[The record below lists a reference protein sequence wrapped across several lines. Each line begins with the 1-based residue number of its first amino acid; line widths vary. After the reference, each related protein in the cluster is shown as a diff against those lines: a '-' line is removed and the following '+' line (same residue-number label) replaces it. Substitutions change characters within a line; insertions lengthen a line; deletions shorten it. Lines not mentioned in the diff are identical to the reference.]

1 MYSNHAQRRL
11 QEKKKVESEKMFFV
25 VDEDIAREKEKLYQA
40 IGYSKDS
47 KLPDYPKEYV
57 AHNLVFE
64 LKRMSVQIRN
74 ENGNV
79 STVVKTV
86 YMSGLSQSGKGK
98 PPSIIEVQEELG
110 NYGGSRVKSRRATVD
125 AMIGMFLLPR
135 DVQLQSISAAAAS
148 ALEGIK
154 TQTRAGLE
162 HIIGE
167 RTFFELDVSLKSPC
181 LLIPEEVLWRGW
193 LSSSATVVVADLG
206 SLRVTTDLTRKV
218 IPDVRTASLEELQ
231 EASYDNFN
239 IQISNVQLIVTGSG
253 EDWRKALLSC
263 DITHHL
269 LKPSGLDLV
278 VKKSILPMDTRLPSL
293 LVTGTLPSIAL
304 SLSDKKVK
312 QLMKEKKTVSVY
324 PTIRTASVI
333 SMLARDPDDSEQ
345 EQDEDESEF
354 ETASE
359 GDDES
364 EKDDQG
370 KDRAK
375 TCKQT
380 DDGAV
385 ARAAKDGGST
395 NTVEASATTL
405 KILFT
410 INGIAVNYSEYVD
423 GGDIER
429 LKFLLSEME
438 TEVVIKSW
446 DLNVTAS
453 IGSAEIQD
461 YFNKS
466 TEPHLLLNSGSNG
479 KKCLNVKYS
488 KNDRQSLHYCSNPQP
503 TEHFVS
509 ADMSV
514 VKVEVLKG
522 SLVKLMS
529 MALSIMADITSDD
542 QPSKDI
548 VTISSA
554 KVVDGGPNKHA
565 GSRFFPGERQV
576 YVEARFGGLEVTL
589 GDEHGDI
596 LSADMTDQVLQNM
609 ANSSADIGRAYLYVS
624 ATVQRLMVFV
634 VFKFINRVMHY
645 VDEVM
650 EELKVAKKTLGLSG
664 KTVSPKA
671 HEIQRAKDDE
681 NGSKIGLSVSI
692 SAPLVVLPLT
702 STSSSAFVADLGQV
716 EVTNTFLLAEKVAV
730 GQHPS
735 EKFISSG
742 GVPAIVDDMTVDI
755 TSVQLFQTSTA
766 MMLKTEDRSHMII
779 KPIKFHGHVIRKLS
793 GWCSVVPDISID
805 ADLPSLEVQLSPG
818 DYSAILSLMNSLS
831 DGRSTTPS
839 SDKETSDGEGE
850 GDEGQVEAENGE
862 IAIPPTS
869 KDYVKLCMKF
879 QMKEVILHLNEQ
891 SDGGHIERL
900 RFLLSEM
907 ETEVMMKSWDLN
919 LTASIGSAEIQDYF
933 TKSVEENSQPLLSS
947 GSKERKF
954 LTATYCKNDRQ
965 SPHDDASSPPTEQS
979 VDADM
984 SVVKIHLLKRSLVK
998 LMSMGLSIMAEIKSS
1013 DQPSYSSVAE
1023 EGSTSQNRERKKLQ
1037 VITVVRQHLPGER
1050 LVYVEAR
1057 FGGLEVTL
1065 GDELGYILSADM
1077 TDLSTTITVLEEQ
1090 TLVATSM
1097 KNIMITDKDP
1107 NSCHP
1112 KVVRKIDDST
1122 VVLSAQVKVFKI
1134 AEKTNVDINSSDV
1147 FVSAIVQR
1155 LAVLVVFKFVNRV
1168 MHYVDEVM
1176 EELKL
1181 AKKVLG
1187 LSEKSPLK
1195 ELGVQGAQEE
1205 KNGTK
1210 IGLSVS
1216 ISAPLVVLPLTSTS
1230 SSAFVADLGQ
1240 MEVTNTF
1247 LLAEKVAVGQ
1257 HPSEKFISSG
1267 GVPAIVDDMTVDIT
1281 SVQLFQIKDVKGF
1294 KIDELGQAI
1303 TEPIQ
1308 FHGHVIRK
1316 LSDWCSVIPDISID
1330 AELPSLEV
1338 QLGPGDYSAIL
1349 SLMNSLSDGRSTTPS
1364 SDKKEGEDDGEKGE
1378 IVEEIKQL
1386 EAPSDMKGVGAS
1398 SNVKFLVKF
1407 QMKKVILHLNEQSD
1421 GGHIER
1427 LRFLLSE
1434 METEVAMKSWDMNV
1448 TASIGSAEIQDYFTK
1463 SANPHILVHSGSHDG
1478 KFLITKYCKNNP
1490 QSPHYGSSLQ
1500 PTEQFVKVDM
1510 SVMKVQLQQG
1520 PLIKLMSMAL
1530 SIMAEIKPKDQPS
1543 SATKDVVTLPKEGA
1557 AEKKAVRS
1565 GLPGERQVYIE
1576 ARFGGL
1582 EVTLGDEHGDILSAD
1597 MTDLNTTISMLEEWT
1612 MVTASMKN
1620 IMLVDVDP
1628 NSYHSQIVTKMDDSS
1643 TVISTEIKMF
1653 NKSSMDVSILDLIV
1667 LATVQR
1673 LTVFV
1678 VFKFVNRVMHYV
1690 DEVTKEL
1697 ILAKKALGLSE
1708 KKGISKEVGV
1718 QGAPEEKNG
1727 SKIGLSVSISAPLV
1741 VLPLT
1746 STSSSAFV
1754 ADLGQMEVTNTFL
1767 LAEKVAVGQ
1776 HPSEK
1781 FISSG
1786 GVPAIVDDMTVDITS
1801 VQLYKINNAMMLKTE
1816 DRSHMIIKPIQFH
1829 GHVMRKLSGW
1839 CSVVP
1844 DIIVDAELPS
1854 LEVQLGPGDYS
1865 AILTLMN
1872 SLSDGRST
1880 TPSSDKKEREGGGE
1894 EGEKE
1899 GPESKK
1905 LVVSNTKKFLSSDDL
1920 KLLIKFHMKEV
1931 ILHVNNDDDR
1941 KIEGLK
1947 FLLSEMETEV
1957 MMKSWDLNVTA
1968 SIGSAEIQDY
1978 FAQSVD
1984 GRYQIL

>member
-1 MYSNHAQRRL
+1 MVFESVLVQVLNRFLGAYVENLDSSQLKANVWSGDVKLGGLRLKQNALDKLDLPFRIFAGYLDNFSMKVPWSNLYTDPVIADISGVYIVAGPATAVRYDAETDLREQREAKEKQLKQVDETKKRAEIKEDKPEEAPGYLEKLVTQIVKNLKVKVKNIHIQYEDSVSNPSSPFSFGVSLDSLTMENTDSAYDSEGTLVNPDTSLIYKEVLYQNIARTNRTPDMQYVIKPISASARVRLSTKPGQDMHIPQALVKLVLQDVALSLSKQQVMTIVNALVDLARDNRYQDIMNFIESLDRLAISQRFRKYRPLKSLEEDKRAWWRYAFHAEMEDIKRRTQAWSWTHIKAHRGTCREYTKAYQEKLLAKSVSLELTKRIQGLEDQLDVLNITICRQLAENEAQRRL
-11 QEKKKVESEKMFFV
+11 QEKKKVESEKV
-25 VDEDIAREKEKLYQA
+25 GWLAWVWGTTAAPAATDTAKGSPKESAIISDEDIAREKEKLYQA

-74 ENGNV
+74 ENGNIGQFVVMGIAADLKHRPASKNLSV

-110 NYGGSRVKSRRATVD
+110 NYGGSRVKSRSLMHVDFEMNPLNSQVNYRVAASLSPILAFYDAATVD

-181 LLIPEEVLWRGW
+181 LLIPEGGAME
-193 LSSSATVVVADLG
+193 SSATVVVADLG

-548 VTISSA
+548 VYYIIG
-554 KVVDGGPNKHA
+554 KGGGRRTQQTLLVRWMIQQKLYQHRSKF
-565 GSRFFPGERQV
+565 SRIWQ
-576 YVEARFGGLEVTL
+576 
-589 GDEHGDI
+589 
-596 LSADMTDQVLQNM
+596 
-609 ANSSADIGRAYLYVS
+609 NSSADIGRAYLYVS
-624 ATVQRLMVFV
+624 ATVQRLMGVV
-634 VFKFINRVMHY
+634 VFKFINRVM
-645 VDEVM
+645 
-650 EELKVAKKTLGLSG
+650 
-664 KTVSPKA
+664 

-755 TSVQLFQTSTA
+755 TSVQLFKTSTA

-900 RFLLSEM
+900 RFLL
-907 ETEVMMKSWDLN
+907 K
-919 LTASIGSAEIQDYF
+919 IQDYF

-1023 EGSTSQNRERKKLQ
+1023 E
-1037 VITVVRQHLPGER
+1037 VVRQHLPGER

-1077 TDLSTTITVLEEQ
+1077 TDFSTTITVLEEQ

-1386 EAPSDMKGVGAS
+1386 EVPSDMKGVGAS

-1407 QMKKVILHLNEQSD
+1407 QMK
-1421 GGHIER
+1421 
-1427 LRFLLSE
+1427 
-1434 METEVAMKSWDMNV
+1434 
-1448 TASIGSAEIQDYFTK
+1448 
-1463 SANPHILVHSGSHDG
+1463 
-1478 KFLITKYCKNNP
+1478 KNNP

-1597 MTDLNTTISMLEEWT
+1597 MTG
-1612 MVTASMKN
+1612 K
-1620 IMLVDVDP
+1620 
-1628 NSYHSQIVTKMDDSS
+1628 
-1643 TVISTEIKMF
+1643 
-1653 NKSSMDVSILDLIV
+1653 
-1667 LATVQR
+1667 
-1673 LTVFV
+1673 
-1678 VFKFVNRVMHYV
+1678 
-1690 DEVTKEL
+1690 L
-1697 ILAKKALGLSE
+1697 ILGPCTSSLLMLRSP
-1708 KKGISKEVGV
+1708 IPHGV
-1718 QGAPEEKNG
+1718 QNRHIF
-1727 SKIGLSVSISAPLV
+1727 S
-1741 VLPLT
+1741 
-1746 STSSSAFV
+1746 
-1754 ADLGQMEVTNTFL
+1754 
-1767 LAEKVAVGQ
+1767 
-1776 HPSEK
+1776 
-1781 FISSG
+1781 
-1786 GVPAIVDDMTVDITS
+1786 
-1801 VQLYKINNAMMLKTE
+1801 
-1816 DRSHMIIKPIQFH
+1816 
-1829 GHVMRKLSGW
+1829 
-1839 CSVVP
+1839 
-1844 DIIVDAELPS
+1844 
-1854 LEVQLGPGDYS
+1854 
-1865 AILTLMN
+1865 
-1872 SLSDGRST
+1872 
-1880 TPSSDKKEREGGGE
+1880 
-1894 EGEKE
+1894 
-1899 GPESKK
+1899 
-1905 LVVSNTKKFLSSDDL
+1905 
-1920 KLLIKFHMKEV
+1920 
-1931 ILHVNNDDDR
+1931 
-1941 KIEGLK
+1941 
-1947 FLLSEMETEV
+1947 
-1957 MMKSWDLNVTA
+1957 
-1968 SIGSAEIQDY
+1968 
-1978 FAQSVD
+1978 
-1984 GRYQIL
+1984 